1 MGPCGGGSP
10 SGARAI
16 GPTRLSKAKAI
27 GFPAQAK
34 RGRQFNTANKGSG
47 DALGHTARSAEPEP
61 REGKHLFPP
70 KRSAGSYSFAQ
81 AERGR
86 QFNTGPHARRAS
98 AEPELRE
105 GKHLFPPKRSA
116 GGSSIPRTKGWGRT
130 GPHGA
135 RAPSLSGA
143 KASIFSAQAKRGQQ
157 YTSANKGMRTSG
169 PHGAQAPSLSGA
181 VRRSEGNH
189 TQAQEVRDGGDRHQ
203 RSAAR
208 HAFLCENLFSG
219 TKKEAP
225 P

>member
-61 REGKHLFPP
+61 
-70 KRSAGSYSFAQ
+70 
-81 AERGR
+81 
-86 QFNTGPHARRAS
+86 
-98 AEPELRE
+98 RE